1 MIPFPS
7 INQFRSVVS
16 HARHQ
21 ASFMGLD
28 AEGVAI
34 HNPAPVYPTLAFLG
48 TVKLHGTNAAIV
60 FNEENGVTFQ
70 SRERVLTPGKDSD
83 NAGFAGHF
91 HGYKGELQLQLL
103 NLMDQG
109 LIDITTTVAI
119 YGEWCGGSIQKGV
132 GISGLPKMFVVFAIK
147 LNEEWRNDLVHH
159 MHAPEIGIY
168 NIEQFPKWFMHINFE
183 RPDVSQDLLS
193 KLTLAVEDSCPV
205 AKFFGQ
211 EGIGEG
217 IVWKC
222 IDHTSSDYW
231 FKVKGEKHSASKVKV
246 LAAVDVAFMDSIQNF
261 VTYAVTD
268 NRLEQGLQNLI
279 TEQGKPFAMSSMG
292 DFIRWVHNDVMKE
305 EADTVETNG
314 FDHKHLGSPIALAS
328 KRWFVQK
335 LNAQAM
341 A

>member
-16 HARHQ
+16 HVRHQ

-48 TVKLHGTNAAIV
+48 TVKIHGTNAAIV
-60 FNEENGVTFQ
+60 FTDNNDISFQ

-91 HGYKGELQLQLL
+91 FGHHFDLVLQRLKL
-103 NLMDQG
+103 NDQA
-109 LIDITTTVAI
+109 LIAPDATVAI

-132 GISGLPKMFVVFAIK
+132 GVSGLPKMFVVFAIK
-147 LNEEWRNDLVHH
+147 INDDWRNDLVHL
-159 MHAPEIGIY
+159 MDNPGIGIY
-168 NIEQFPKWFMHINFE
+168 NIEQFPKWFMNIDFE
-183 RPDVSQDLLS
+183 RPDVSQDMLS

-222 IDHTSSDYW
+222 VEHPDPGYW
-231 FKVKGEKHSASKVKV
+231 FKVKGKKHSASKVKV
-246 LAAVDVAFMDSIQNF
+246 LAAVDVAYMDSIQNF

-268 NRLEQGLQNLI
+268 NRLEQGLQNLL
-279 TEQGKPFAMSSMG
+279 TEQGKPFAMTSMG